1 MSKEKEIAFLK
12 DLKSVMQNH
21 GASFEISC
29 EGAYYGEADTSLYF
43 DLDGVS
49 CGNEIVVDVKGADIS
64 TRDIDV
70 LIRELEAKT

>member
-29 EGAYYGEADTSLYF
+29 EGEADTSLYF